1 MKYSGDPT
9 TRLDVDDGVDTV
21 SPFMKN
27 FLELKNKKDALLR
40 SSALGT

>member
-9 TRLDVDDGVDTV
+9 TRFDVEEV

-27 FLELKNKKDALLR
+27 FLELKNKKEALLR
-40 SSALGT
+40 SSGLGTQM